1 MDEPKEEPTPGDV
14 TLLLQRL
21 NHGDGMAYDE
31 LLSLVYRELH
41 TIADRY
47 MKRERPNHT
56 LQATALTHEALIRL
70 SGGHQVEW
78 KDRAHFLGVAARAM
92 RQVLVDHARGKR
104 RIKRGGDME
113 HLPLEEARDAAISPD
128 MDLVELDE
136 ALKRLAEED
145 ERKAKVVELLY
156 FGGLTAAEA
165 GEVLGVTSRTVE
177 RDWRF
182 ARAWLL
188 DAMSE

>member
-1 MDEPKEEPTPGDV
+1 MDEPNPGDV
-14 TLLLQRL
+14 TVLLQRL

-31 LLSLVYRELH
+31 LLKLVYAELRS
-41 TIADRY
+41 IANRY
-47 MKRERPNHT
+47 MRRERPGHT
-56 LQATALTHEALIRL
+56 LQATALTHEALLRL
-70 SGGHQVEW
+70 SGGQSVEW

-92 RQVLVDHARGKR
+92 RQVLVDHARSKH
-104 RIKRGGDME
+104 RIKRGGDQAP
-113 HLPLEEARDAAISPD
+113 LPLEEARDAAISPD
-128 MDLVELDE
+128 LDLVELDE
-136 ALKRLAEED
+136 ALKKLAIED
-145 ERKAKVVELLY
+145 ERKARVVELLY

-188 DAMSE
+188 DAMG